1 MIELRHLRTLAA
13 LAEAGSVTEAARR
26 VFLTQSALSHQ
37 IRALEA
43 HCRAPLFVRNSQPLR
58 LTAVGERLL
67 AARRVGEEL
76 RAAER
81 EVAKLAGGEVGSLR
95 IAVECHTCFDWLM
108 PAMDA
113 FREQRPDVEMD
124 LVSGFH
130 PDPVGLLVEG
140 RADLVVVG
148 EPAARPGVT
157 SHPLFRFEIVGLVAN
172 RHPLA
177 GRGHLEPADFA
188 AETLI
193 TYPVPEAR
201 VDVLRRV
208 LAPAGVAPVRRTA
221 ELTAAILQLVASR
234 RGVAA
239 LPAWAVDAY
248 LARGYVTA
256 RPIGA
261 GGLWGELHAAT
272 PAPLASVAYLREF
285 LATVREVSFATLRGL
300 RPLD

>member
-1 MIELRHLRTLAA
+1 M
-13 LAEAGSVTEAARR
+13 
-26 VFLTQSALSHQ
+26 FLTQSALSHQ
-37 IRALEA
+37 IRALKA
-43 HCRAPLFVRNSQPLR
+43 YCRAPLFVRNSQPLR

-67 AARRVGEEL
+67 AAARRVGEEL

-81 EVAKLAGGEVGSLR
+81 DVAKLAGGEAGSLR

-113 FREQRPDVEMD
+113 FRERRPDVEID

-140 RADLVVVG
+140 RAELGVVG
-148 EPAARPGVT
+148 EPAARPGVA
-157 SHPLFRFEIVGLVAN
+157 SHPLFRFEIVGLIAN

-177 GRGHLEPADFA
+177 GRRHLEPADFA

-208 LAPAGVAPVRRTA
+208 LAPAGVAPARRTA

-256 RPIGA
+256 RPIDA